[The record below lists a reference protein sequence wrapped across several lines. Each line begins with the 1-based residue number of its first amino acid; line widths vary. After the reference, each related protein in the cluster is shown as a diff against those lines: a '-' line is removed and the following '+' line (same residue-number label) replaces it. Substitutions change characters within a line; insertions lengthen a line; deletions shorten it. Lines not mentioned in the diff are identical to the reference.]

1 MGDHLAHQK
10 QCFIDL
16 LLDTK
21 ELLRDPKRIQQ
32 WNTIIGHFLKMS
44 PQMLEEKFRYNS
56 LYLIEKIIEPE
67 LEKFQLSNLRKRNTS
82 EHQILADIDRML
94 TDQMSSI
101 LPKILLAKKIV
112 HNKQLNLQRL
122 HQYIVERNYKSC
134 LLHDL
139 VKL

>member
-10 QCFIDL
+10 QCFIGL
-16 LLDTK
+16 LLDTR

-32 WNTIIGHFLKMS
+32 WDTIIGHFLKMS

-67 LEKFQLSNLRKRNTS
+67 LETFQLSNLRKRNTQD
-82 EHQILADIDRML
+82 HQILADIDRML

-122 HQYIVERNYKSC
+122 HQYISERNYKSC
-134 LLHDL
+134 LMHDIINL
-139 VKL
+139 

>member
-10 QCFIDL
+10 QCFIGL

-21 ELLRDPKRIQQ
+21 ELLRDHKRIQQ
-32 WNTIIGHFLKMS
+32 WNTIISHFLKMS

-67 LEKFQLSNLRKRNTS
+67 LEKFQLSNLQKRNTS
-82 EHQILADIDRML
+82 DHQILADVDRML

-122 HQYIVERNYKSC
+122 HQYILERNYKSC